1 VVQKKLI
8 GGELAYVDPRY
19 EANSYGESRLVDI
32 MKRCWEYDPVKRID
46 IFEVVRLLRE
56 AIQENN
62 RRENL
67 LKQQRPQYGMG
78 GTEHEI

>member
-1 VVQKKLI
+1 VVHKKLI

-19 EANSYGESRLVDI
+19 EAKSYGESRLVDI

-56 AIQENN
+56 AIQENA
-62 RRENL
+62 RLENL
-67 LKQQRPQYGMG
+67 QAQPQYGMG